1 MALDPA
7 AVTRAS
13 RALRGYSMSEDAID
27 RGKALDALMDL
38 LVLAE
43 MAGDTVAAGQLHEAL
58 EIAGLG
64 PAGANEAD
72 NMLAEF
78 ANRPS
83 Q

>member
-13 RALRGYSMSEDAID
+13 RALRGYSMSEGEAQ
-27 RGKALDALMDL
+27 RVDALGALSDL
-38 LVLAE
+38 IVYAE

-72 NMLAEF
+72 NMLAAI
-78 ANRPS
+78 ANR